1 MKFSVN
7 SFEITKAYGE
17 NLRNKLMA
25 FRTETGT
32 TKTLFLTFIT
42 TFGIK
47 SNVHAQQLVN
57 DTLDMNALFE

>member
-1 MKFSVN
+1 
-7 SFEITKAYGE
+7 
-17 NLRNKLMA
+17 MA